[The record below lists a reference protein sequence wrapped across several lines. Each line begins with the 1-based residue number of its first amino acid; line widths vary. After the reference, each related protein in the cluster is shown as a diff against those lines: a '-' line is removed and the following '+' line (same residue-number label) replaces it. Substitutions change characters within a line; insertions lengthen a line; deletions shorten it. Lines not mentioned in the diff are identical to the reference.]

1 VTVPPEEQG
10 GLARSPGNGAS
21 GAPVALDPAEPG
33 QSQPAHAIFINYRRE
48 DSGGQA
54 RALLYA
60 LEQAFPGQVFMDV
73 KGLRPGVNYLEEIER
88 TVGNCRVVLVLIGR
102 NWATLADSSGRRR
115 LADPRDVVTLE
126 VATALRRRDVLVIP
140 VLVGGAALPAEQDLP
155 EPLLGLLHRQ
165 CLQLTEQDWD
175 YNVSQLVETLRPKVR
190 APVRPARKGIRSG
203 VVVALAA
210 AAVLLAL
217 GLAFLLGREGAPR
230 TAARAKESPA
240 VAEAPAAARAPAAA
254 AGTPPPA
261 PAAVPR
267 AASEPPPRPEPE
279 PQPARP
285 RAPEAAAPPARTAQP
300 PRTASSQKPTPRPA
314 AERPAPAPA
323 EDPSRAAPVAAPA
336 TARAEAAPARPA
348 EQRASFATKEV
359 VSFQQYLGN
368 PEAKGRG
375 RALVGSAR
383 WVLEPSGT
391 FTFAPDD
398 QAPGF
403 FPMTVRASRDGDR
416 VSFEGVRT
424 AKAGDGLAYVRI
436 SGHLALGKPPPALT
450 LDLEFGRA
458 SGSDGSDL
466 EPTFKAQA
474 RLQLR
479 AE

>member
-1 VTVPPEEQG
+1 MSVPPAERD
-10 GLARSPGNGAS
+10 GLAPSPGNGAP
-21 GAPVALDPAEPG
+21 GALEGGGSPE
-33 QSQPAHAIFINYRRE
+33 PAHAIFINYRRE

-88 TVGNCRVVLVLIGR
+88 TVGGCRVVLVLIGR
-102 NWATLADSSGRRR
+102 SWATLADSSGRRR
-115 LADPRDVVTLE
+115 LSDPRDVVTLE
-126 VATALRRRDVLVIP
+126 IATALRRRDVLVIP
-140 VLVGGAALPAEQDLP
+140 VLVGGAALPADQDLP
-155 EPLLGLLHRQ
+155 EPLIGLLHRQ

-190 APVRPARKGIRSG
+190 MPVAPRKTGIRPG
-203 VVVALAA
+203 VAIAIAA
-210 AAVLLAL
+210 AAALLAV
-217 GLAFLLGREGAPR
+217 GAAFLVGREGAPK
-230 TAARAKESPA
+230 TAGSAKEATASTESPRPA
-240 VAEAPAAARAPAAA
+240 ANREPPAAA
-254 AGTPPPA
+254 PA
-261 PAAVPR
+261 PA
-267 AASEPPPRPEPE
+267 PPPQ
-279 PQPARP
+279 PQVAAVAPAPAPSVARP
-285 RAPEAAAPPARTAQP
+285 RAPEPVAASAPARPPPARTAS
-300 PRTASSQKPTPRPA
+300 AQKAPQRPV
-314 AERPAPAPA
+314 AERPAPAPV
-323 EDPSRAAPVAAPA
+323 EDPVKAAPA
-336 TARAEAAPARPA
+336 PPPVARADLPPARPA
-348 EQRASFATKEV
+348 EQRAAFATKEV

-368 PEAKGRG
+368 PEARGRG
-375 RALVGSAR
+375 RALVGSAH
-383 WVLEPSGT
+383 WILEPNGT

-424 AKAGDGLAYVRI
+424 ARAGDGLAYVRI
-436 SGHLALGKPPPALT
+436 SGHLAIGKPPPALT

-479 AE
+479 PE